1 MTILLW
7 KVSQEMKLAGS
18 PEAAKIRQEPARVEP
33 ARVGGDIPIY

>member
-1 MTILLW
+1 VKILLW

-18 PEAAKIRQEPARVEP
+18 PEAAEIRQEP